1 MGKAVVN
8 IIIPTYK
15 RFESLKKTMQSIKN
29 SDYKETFTTIV
40 ADGFDD
46 RNNHFKDSKTNILYN
61 SERKGWIFSMNRVL
75 GLIDGDLY
83 FYGADDIQFFPD
95 CISKLVKAMGE
106 IFPTGDGF
114 VSARQH
120 VILSRNR
127 IKHKKCGG
135 AFGLMGRRFIDRFPD
150 RVVFCPDFFHG
161 SSDKE
166 LKDFAVRAGAYH
178 LCLDAIVLHSRETK
192 DETRR
197 LRKEAQPQDH
207 EIRRIRMSK
216 ELFWGESFE
225 RVREENA

>member
-1 MGKAVVN
+1 MDKMVVN

-46 RNNHFKDSKTNILYN
+46 RNGHFKDSQTNILYN

-75 GLIDGDLY
+75 KLIDEDLY

-95 CISKLVKAMGE
+95 CISKLVKAMKE
-106 IFPTGDGF
+106 IFPTGDGL

-120 VILSRNR
+120 LILSRNR
-127 IKHKKCGG
+127 IKHKKSGG
-135 AFGLMGRRFIDRFPD
+135 AFGLMGRKFVDRFPD
-150 RVVFCPDFFHG
+150 RAVFCPDYFHG
-161 SSDKE
+161 GSDRE
-166 LKDFAVRAGAYH
+166 LRNFAVRAGAYH
-178 LCLDAIVLHSRETK
+178 LCQDAIVLHSREEK

-207 EIRRIRMSK
+207 ETHRMRMDRG
-216 ELFWGESFE
+216 LFWGESFE
-225 RVREENA
+225 RIRQ